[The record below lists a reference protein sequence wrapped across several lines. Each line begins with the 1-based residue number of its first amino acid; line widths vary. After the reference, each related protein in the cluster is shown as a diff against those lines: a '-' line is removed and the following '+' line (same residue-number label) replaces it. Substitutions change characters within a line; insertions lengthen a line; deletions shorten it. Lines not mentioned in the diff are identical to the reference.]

1 MIVVRWFLVFL
12 VTAMLALSTFV
23 TGAMAETV
31 LRLSLPEAER
41 LWQAH
46 NREVKLASVAVRG
59 AEADQLVA
67 GQAPNPQISLNVAS
81 ISPNEGFGAGGPREK
96 MMDSILR
103 LEQLIERGNKREL
116 RVQAASARLDA
127 TQHDYRDMQR
137 QQRLA
142 LWSTYY
148 DLLLAQEKKHG
159 AAATLDLYTT
169 SLEASEIRLKAGD
182 ISQTDLSRLRV
193 EKLRA
198 DNDARQAVADCEMAQ
213 LALAYLIG
221 QEVQAR
227 SLVAADDWPALE
239 RVTGEV
245 GIAQRTAQRPDIKA
259 AQARWVAAE
268 VARDLARSLKQRDVT
283 VGVQLEHNLQNAP
296 RNSFG
301 VGVSVPLFVRSEYE
315 GEIARAEADLE
326 LARQQLE
333 KAVAQA
339 IGEADRARSQLAATA
354 DRRQRLESE
363 LLIDAERV
371 AQAAEFA
378 YSKGAM
384 SLIDL
389 LDARRTWRQVQL
401 EAAQARADYAKARA
415 LWHML
420 TAWEKP

>member
-1 MIVVRWFLVFL
+1 
-12 VTAMLALSTFV
+12 
-23 TGAMAETV
+23 
-31 LRLSLPEAER
+31 
-41 LWQAH
+41 
-46 NREVKLASVAVRG
+46 
-59 AEADQLVA
+59 
-67 GQAPNPQISLNVAS
+67 
-81 ISPNEGFGAGGPREK
+81 
-96 MMDSILR
+96 
-103 LEQLIERGNKREL
+103 
-116 RVQAASARLDA
+116 
-127 TQHDYRDMQR
+127 
-137 QQRLA
+137 
-142 LWSTYY
+142 
-148 DLLLAQEKKHG
+148 
-159 AAATLDLYTT
+159 
-169 SLEASEIRLKAGD
+169 
-182 ISQTDLSRLRV
+182 
-193 EKLRA
+193 
-198 DNDARQAVADCEMAQ
+198 MAQ

-227 SLVAADDWPALE
+227 FVVAADDWPALE
-239 RVTGEV
+239 RVTGKIE
-245 GIAQRTAQRPDIKA
+245 TAQRPDIKA

-301 VGVSVPLFVRSEYE
+301 VGVSAPLFVRNEYE